1 MRYSPLAVLVAC
13 AMTAATA
20 HAATIT
26 FQGKITDQSC
36 SVSVNGQT
44 DHIITLPTVHSGLF
58 TSTNRSVGTTPFD
71 VEITG
76 CKPASDEEETYTVTF
91 KSANLVGAGFL
102 DNIVTSGGAGN
113 VAVRLTKDPD
123 GSDPLDLSNPSS
135 SVIELT
141 VPANGESVSHK
152 MAAQYMSIDSAQS
165 VTAGKVLAT
174 VEYVLDYL

>member
-1 MRYSPLAVLVAC
+1 MRYSPLAVLLAC

-26 FQGKITDQSC
+26 FEGKITDQTC
-36 SVSVNGQT
+36 DVSVNGQNNLT
-44 DHIITLPTVHSGLF
+44 VKLPTVHSGLF
-58 TSTNRSVGTTPFD
+58 TTTSRSAGTTSFE

-76 CKPASDEEETYTVTF
+76 CQPTSGEDEKYTVTF

-102 DNIVTSGGAGN
+102 NNMAASGAGN
-113 VAVRLTKDPD
+113 VAVRLTKDAA
-123 GSDPLDLSNPSS
+123 GSDALDLGSAAG

-141 VPANGESVSHK
+141 VPANGAGASHT
-152 MAAQYMSIDSAQS
+152 MAAQYMSIDSAQP
-165 VTAGKVLAT
+165 VTPGKVLAT

>member
-1 MRYSPLAVLVAC
+1 MRYSPLAVLLAC

-26 FQGKITDQSC
+26 FEGKITDQTC

-44 DHIITLPTVHSGLF
+44 DLTVKLPTVHSGLF
-58 TSTNRSVGTTPFD
+58 TSTNRSVGTTPFE

-76 CKPASDEEETYTVTF
+76 CQPTSGEEETYTVTF
-91 KSANLVGAGFL
+91 KSANLVGDGFL
-102 DNIVTSGGAGN
+102 SNNAASGAGN
-113 VAVRLTKDPD
+113 VAVRLTRDAA
-123 GSDPLDLSNPSS
+123 GSDPLVLSTPAS

-141 VPANGESVSHK
+141 VPANGERASHE
-152 MAAQYMSIDSAQS
+152 MAAQYMSIDSTQP
-165 VTAGKVLAT
+165 VTPGKVLAT